1 MDLLLSIII
10 YKNDVGNLNQVNV
23 QILNTVCCFY
33 FKRTSFL
40 KHHHE
45 KIQQNS
51 KLNKNIMKNDD
62 LIIRNITSN
71 PNLLN
76 LTELS
81 TDILI

>member
-1 MDLLLSIII
+1 
-10 YKNDVGNLNQVNV
+10 
-23 QILNTVCCFY
+23 
-33 FKRTSFL
+33 
-40 KHHHE
+40 
-45 KIQQNS
+45 
-51 KLNKNIMKNDD
+51 MKNDD